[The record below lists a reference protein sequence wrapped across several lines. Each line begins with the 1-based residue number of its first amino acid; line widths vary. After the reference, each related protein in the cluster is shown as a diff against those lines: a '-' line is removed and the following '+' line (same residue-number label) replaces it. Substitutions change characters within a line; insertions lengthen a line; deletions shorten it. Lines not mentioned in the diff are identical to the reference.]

1 MLDWIGGQRLD
12 DSIERPSC
20 QGFVGREAT
29 LAELDRLLLDEETDR
44 RVVVIGGPGMGKT
57 AILEN
62 WLVRCE
68 AARVAVPHH
77 FIWRGRYSWHDP
89 SAIARSIAAQI
100 EDRYPAHRDPDA
112 RPETRLVELLDRVSA
127 RELVPSGRRLV
138 LLVDG
143 LDEYDVPT
151 EVCDPLAV
159 ALPRALPR
167 GVRFLC
173 ASQPRHPHLDACET
187 RHGELVRLDL
197 DDLSAADDNDA
208 TVRAFWRREAP
219 GLGFDDRLVERAV
232 LRANGNMQH
241 AMMARNHLAS
251 VPGSESRVEAIPRGL
266 PNLLAM
272 LWQRVAG
279 DGLAVRGLGI
289 LCAAR
294 EPLSLNEI
302 GLVAGWSNIAE
313 QLAFAHVAR
322 ALLVKTR
329 RSDGMA
335 AYWLGHDSVRAYLVD
350 QLGPR
355 PVHRYREML
364 ASKLTRRRAE
374 ELDQRRPMPAADE
387 AVPVIDA
394 VPQASSVPR
403 HNLAQAVPAPNLP
416 SAPTC
421 QYATQQRYC
430 QRKRASSRHVILF
443 LAANPGDTGRLA
455 LTDECAA
462 IERELQMAAHGDD
475 FELRSKWGVTADEM
489 ARHLLQF
496 EPTIVHFSGHG
507 TGGAPGPSADRSR
520 DVMAAKDSG
529 IFLHGEQGRSRLM
542 TARNLAKVIKSSAP
556 STRVVVLNA
565 CYSDRRAEELC
576 SVVECVVG
584 MAGAIQDDAARS
596 FAVGFYRAL
605 GHRRSVGNAMDHAV
619 ATMETDR
626 VHVPDEGVPR
636 CRTRNW
642 VDAHQIFL

>member
-1 MLDWIGGQRLD
+1 MLDWIRGQHLD
-12 DSIERPSC
+12 NSIERPYC
-20 QGFVGREAT
+20 QGFVGREAM
-29 LAELDRLLLDEETDR
+29 LAELDRLLLDDETDR
-44 RVVVIGGPGMGKT
+44 RVVVTGGPGMGKT
-57 AILEN
+57 AILAN

-68 AARVAVPHH
+68 AARVIVPHH
-77 FIWRGRYSWHDP
+77 FIWRGRYSCRDP

-100 EDRYPAHRDPDA
+100 EDRYPAHRDPEA
-112 RPETRLVELLDRVSA
+112 RPGARLIELLDRVSA
-127 RELVPSGRRLV
+127 RELVPSGRVLV

-173 ASQPRHPHLDACET
+173 ASQPRHPHLDAFET

-241 AMMARNHLAS
+241 ATMARNHLAS

-335 AYWLGHDSVRAYLVD
+335 AYWLGHDSVRAYVVD

-364 ASKLTRRRAE
+364 ASKLARRCAE
-374 ELDQRRPMPAADE
+374 ELDQPKPMPAVAG
-387 AVPVIDA
+387 AVPVRDA
-394 VPQASSVPR
+394 MPQASSVPR
-403 HNLAQAVPAPNLP
+403 HDPVQAVPEPKPARA
-416 SAPTC
+416 SAP
-421 QYATQQRYC
+421 R
-430 QRKRASSRHVILF
+430 RAPRPSSSRHVILF

-475 FELRSKWGVTADEM
+475 FELRSKWAVTVDEM
-489 ARHLLQF
+489 ARHLFQF

-507 TGGAPGPSADRSR
+507 TGGAPGPSADKSR
-520 DVMAAKDSG
+520 DVMGAKDSG
-529 IFLHGEQGRSRLM
+529 IILHGEQGRSRLM

-565 CYSDRRAEELC
+565 CYSDHRAEELC